1 MAVQKIYID
10 YDFNQNQILN
20 ARQHPLTTAQRI
32 TLGNTLTSS
41 GEGMLVFDIEQNLLY
56 VWTGSSWIKVNQ
68 EHYTHTQNTSAS
80 VWVINHN
87 LNKNPAVSIVDTG
100 GNEVEGDVLYV
111 NLNSLTLTFSAPF
124 SGKAYCN

>member
-1 MAVQKIYID
+1 MAIQKIYVD
-10 YDFNQNQILN
+10 HDFNQNQILN

-32 TLGNTLTSS
+32 SLGNTLTESAES
-41 GEGMLVFDIEQNLLY
+41 MLVFDIELNLLY
-56 VWTGSSWIKVNQ
+56 VWTGTYWLKVNQ
-68 EHYTHTQNTSAS
+68 EHYTHTQNTSS
-80 VWVINHN
+80 NVWVVNHN
-87 LNKNPAVSIVDTG
+87 LGKNPAVSIVDTG

>member
-32 TLGNTLTSS
+32 SLGNTLTETAESI
-41 GEGMLVFDIEQNLLY
+41 LVFDIEQNLLY
-56 VWTGSSWIKVNQ
+56 VWTGSAWLKVNQ
-68 EHYTHTQNTSAS
+68 EHYTHDQMVSSN
-80 VWVINHN
+80 VWLVNHN
-87 LNKNPAVSIVDTG
+87 LSKNPAVSIVDTG

-111 NLNSLTLTFSAPF
+111 NSNSLTLTFSAPF